1 MRNTDAARP
10 AAGPPARPA
19 GTARPH
25 SPAGPPDARRW
36 KALTLLVMSF
46 FMVIVDSQIVML
58 ALPAMESDLGFAAGD
73 VQWVMSAYLLSF
85 GGLLMFGGRTADLLG
100 GRRMFMVGTALFG
113 IASVLCGLAV
123 NSEMLIGAR
132 ILQGAAAAIMTP
144 TAMAVLMHTF
154 AEGPERNKALG
165 IWTGIGAFGA
175 TAALLIGGPITD
187 GLGWEWIF
195 YINVPVVAAVL
206 LLGPKVLRETPVAPG
221 RKNFDPAGAITITAA
236 IAALVYAV
244 VDAPEAGWT
253 SGRTLGLLA
262 ASAVLLAVFAAIE
275 NRSKAPLVPLRVF
288 KSPTLVGGNIL
299 MLIVAMAVYGGA
311 LITSLYA
318 QQVLGYSAVKFG
330 LSTAIYA
337 LMSIV
342 GANISARLVARIGYK
357 PIAIVGMSLLT
368 GGLLLL
374 TQIDAN
380 GGYWSDLFFG
390 LVIFGTGIGSTNVAA
405 SIASLTGAKPEE
417 SGLVSG
423 INNAVFQIGAALG
436 IAIASSVALAQTT
449 GTTPEG
455 LTDGFQA
462 GFLAT
467 AVFAAV
473 GLATALLLLLVR
485 GKSANAEVAEGGEG
499 SGDTAGSA
507 PKVSVMH

>member
-1 MRNTDAARP
+1 MLVAA
-10 AAGPPARPA
+10 
-19 GTARPH
+19 
-25 SPAGPPDARRW
+25 
-36 KALTLLVMSF
+36 F

-58 ALPAMESDLGFAAGD
+58 AMPAIESELGFAPGG

-100 GRRMFMVGTALFG
+100 GRRMFLYGTALFG
-113 IASVLCGLAV
+113 VASVLCGLAWTDEV
-123 NSEMLIGAR
+123 LITAR
-132 ILQGAAAAIMTP
+132 VVQGVAAAVMTP

-206 LLGPKVLRETPVAPG
+206 LFGPRLLKQTPVQEG
-221 RKNFDPAGAITITAA
+221 RRRFDPAGAVTITAA
-236 IAALVYAV
+236 VALLVYAV
-244 VDAPEAGWT
+244 SEAPLVGWG
-253 SGRTLGLLA
+253 SGQTIGMLI
-262 ASAVLLAVFAAIE
+262 ASAVLFAVFTAIE
-275 NRSKAPLVPLRVF
+275 SRSQAPLVPLGIFR
-288 KSPTLVGGNIL
+288 SPTVVGGNIL

-330 LSTAIYA
+330 LSTAVYA
-337 LMSIV
+337 VMSII
-342 GANISARLVARIGYK
+342 GANVSARLVARTGYK
-357 PIAIVGMSLLT
+357 PIAITGMALLS

-374 TQIDAN
+374 TQIDPN

-436 IAIASSVALAQTT
+436 IALASSVAFAHTT
-449 GTTPEG
+449 GTTPEA
-455 LTDGFQA
+455 LNNGFQA
-462 GFLAT
+462 GFLTT
-467 AVFAAV
+467 AVFALT
-473 GLATALLLLLVR
+473 GLVTALLLLLRR
-485 GKSANAEVAEGGEG
+485 GDRPSAVTAGGEAAE
-499 SGDTAGSA
+499 SADTEPVRA
-507 PKVSVMH
+507 PVVH

>member
-1 MRNTDAARP
+1 MSRESRNTRP
-10 AAGPPARPA
+10 SNAGSRDLAEGADRPNNA
-19 GTARPH
+19 
-25 SPAGPPDARRW
+25 PDPRRW
-36 KALTLLVMSF
+36 LALTLLVASF

-58 ALPAMESDLGFAAGD
+58 ALPAIETELGFAAGG

-100 GRRMFMVGTALFG
+100 GRKMFLFGTALFG
-113 IASVLCGLAV
+113 VASVLCGLAWTDEV
-123 NSEMLIGAR
+123 LITAR
-132 ILQGAAAAIMTP
+132 VIQGVAAAVMTP

-154 AEGPERNKALG
+154 AEGAERNKALG

-195 YINVPVVAAVL
+195 YINVSVVAAVL
-206 LLGPKVLRETPVAPG
+206 IFSPRLLKETPVRSGP
-221 RKNFDPAGAITITAA
+221 RRFDPAGAVTVTAA
-236 IAALVYAV
+236 IALLVYAV
-244 VDAPEAGWT
+244 SEAPLVGWG
-253 SGRTLGLLA
+253 SGQTIGMLIA
-262 ASAVLLAVFAAIE
+262 AAVLLVIFTLIE
-275 NRSKAPLVPLRVF
+275 AKSKAPLVPLRIF
-288 KSPTLVGGNIL
+288 RSPTVVGGNIL
-299 MLIVAMAVYGGA
+299 MIIVAMAVYGGA

-337 LMSIV
+337 LMSII
-342 GANISARLVARIGYK
+342 GANVSARLVAKVGYK
-357 PIAIVGMSLLT
+357 PIAIVGMALLS

-374 TQIDAN
+374 TQIDPN

-390 LVIFGTGIGSTNVAA
+390 LVIFGSGIGSTNVAA

-436 IAIASSVALAQTT
+436 IAIASSVAFAYTT
-449 GTTPEG
+449 GTDAKG
-455 LTDGFQA
+455 LNDGFQA

-467 AVFAAV
+467 AVFALV
-473 GLATALLLLLVR
+473 GLVTALLLLLNRNSGQPQVAAA
-485 GKSANAEVAEGGEG
+485 GDAEGA
-499 SGDTAGSA
+499 DA
-507 PKVSVMH
+507 PKAHVPVGH

>member
-1 MRNTDAARP
+1 MA
-10 AAGPPARPA
+10 
-19 GTARPH
+19 
-25 SPAGPPDARRW
+25 
-36 KALTLLVMSF
+36 SF

-58 ALPAMESDLGFAAGD
+58 ALPAIETELGFAPGG

-100 GRRMFMVGTALFG
+100 GRRMFLLGTALFG
-113 IASVLCGLAV
+113 VASVFCGLAWSDEV
-123 NSEMLIGAR
+123 LITAR
-132 ILQGAAAAIMTP
+132 VVQGVAAAVMTP

-165 IWTGIGAFGA
+165 IWTGVGAFGA

-206 LLGPKVLRETPVAPG
+206 LFGPKLLRQTPVQPG
-221 RKNFDPAGAITITAA
+221 RRRFDPAGAVTITAA
-236 IAALVYAV
+236 IALLVYAV
-244 VDAPEAGWT
+244 SEAPLVGWG
-253 SGRTLGLLA
+253 SGQTVWMLIA
-262 ASAVLLAVFAAIE
+262 AAVLFVLFTVIE
-275 NRSKAPLVPLRVF
+275 ARSKAPLVPLRIFRSATV
-288 KSPTLVGGNIL
+288 VGGNIL
-299 MLIVAMAVYGGA
+299 MVIVAMAVYGGA

-330 LSTAIYA
+330 LSTAVYA
-337 LMSIV
+337 VMSII
-342 GANISARLVARIGYK
+342 GANVSARLVAKVGYK
-357 PIAIVGMSLLT
+357 PIAITGMALLS

-374 TQIDAN
+374 TQIDPN

-390 LVIFGTGIGSTNVAA
+390 LVVFGSGIGSTNVAA
-405 SIASLTGAKPEE
+405 SIASLTGARPEE

-436 IAIASSVALAQTT
+436 IAIASSVAFAYTT
-449 GTTPEG
+449 GTDAAG
-455 LTDGFQA
+455 LNDGFQA

-467 AVFAAV
+467 AVFALV
-473 GLATALLLLLVR
+473 GLVTALLLLLHR
-485 GKSANAEVAEGGEG
+485 S
-499 SGDTAGSA
+499 SGQPGTPAGSPQEESA
-507 PKVSVMH
+507 QRVPVAH

>member
-1 MRNTDAARP
+1 MSRASRTNRTSQATDVGSQDLADRTGSA
-10 AAGPPARPA
+10 
-19 GTARPH
+19 
-25 SPAGPPDARRW
+25 PDPRRW
-36 KALTLLVMSF
+36 LALTLLVASF

-58 ALPAMESDLGFAAGD
+58 ALPAIESELGFAAGG

-100 GRRMFMVGTALFG
+100 GRRMFLLGTALFG
-113 IASVLCGLAV
+113 IASVLCGLAWTDEV
-123 NSEMLIGAR
+123 LITAR
-132 ILQGAAAAIMTP
+132 VVQGVAAAVMTP

-206 LLGPKVLRETPVAPG
+206 FFGPRLLKETPVRPG
-221 RKNFDPAGAITITAA
+221 RRRFDPAGAITITAA
-236 IAALVYAV
+236 IALLVYAV
-244 VDAPEAGWT
+244 SEAPLAGWG
-253 SGRTLGLLA
+253 SGQTIWMLV
-262 ASAVLLAVFAAIE
+262 ASAAFLVVFTVIE
-275 NRSKAPLVPLRVF
+275 SKSQAPLIPLRIF
-288 KSPTLVGGNIL
+288 RSPTVVGGNLL

-330 LSTAIYA
+330 LSTAVYA
-337 LMSIV
+337 LMSII
-342 GANISARLVARIGYK
+342 GANVSARLVAKVGYK
-357 PIAIVGMSLLT
+357 PIAVVGMALLS

-374 TQIDAN
+374 TQIDPN

-390 LVIFGTGIGSTNVAA
+390 LVIFGSGIGSTNVAA

-436 IAIASSVALAQTT
+436 IAIASSVAFAHTT
-449 GTTPEG
+449 GTDAAG
-455 LTDGFQA
+455 LNEGFQA

-467 AVFAAV
+467 AVFAMV
-473 GLATALLLLLVR
+473 GLVTALLLLLSRKPAQPPVAA
-485 GKSANAEVAEGGEG
+485 GDGASAEAQKVHVP
-499 SGDTAGSA
+499 AG
-507 PKVSVMH
+507 H

>member
-1 MRNTDAARP
+1 MTPREPLEA
-10 AAGPPARPA
+10 
-19 GTARPH
+19 
-25 SPAGPPDARRW
+25 PDPRRW
-36 KALTLLVMSF
+36 LALTLLVASF

-58 ALPAMESDLGFAAGD
+58 ALPSIESELGFSPGG

-100 GRRMFMVGTALFG
+100 GRRMFLFGTALFG
-113 IASVLCGLAV
+113 LASVLCGLAWNDSV
-123 NSEMLIGAR
+123 LITAR
-132 ILQGAAAAIMTP
+132 VVQGVAAAIMTP

-165 IWTGIGAFGA
+165 IWTGVGAFGA

-195 YINVPVVAAVL
+195 YINVPVVVAVL
-206 LLGPKVLRETPVAPG
+206 VLGPRLLKTTPVQDG
-221 RKNFDPAGAITITAA
+221 RRRFDPAGAVTITAA
-236 IAALVYAV
+236 IALLVYAV
-244 VDAPEAGWT
+244 SEAPLVGWGG
-253 SGRTLGLLA
+253 GRTIGMLIGA
-262 ASAVLLAVFAAIE
+262 AVLFVIFTVIE
-275 NRSKAPLVPLRVF
+275 NRSQAPLVPLRIF
-288 KSPTLVGGNIL
+288 RSPTVVGGNIL
-299 MLIVAMAVYGGA
+299 MLIVAMTVYGGA

-337 LMSIV
+337 VMSII
-342 GANISARLVARIGYK
+342 GANVSARLVAKVGYK
-357 PIAIVGMSLLT
+357 PIAIAGMTLLA

-374 TQIDAN
+374 TRIDAD

-390 LVIFGTGIGSTNVAA
+390 LVVFGSGIGSTNVAA

-436 IAIASSVALAQTT
+436 IAIASSVAFASTT
-449 GTTPEG
+449 GADAEG
-455 LTDGFQA
+455 LNDGFQA

-467 AVFAAV
+467 AVFALA
-473 GLATALLLLLVR
+473 GLATALLLLLHR
-485 GKSANAEVAEGGEG
+485 DRKTSAQSTGKH
-499 SGDTAGSA
+499 
-507 PKVSVMH
+507 SVPVHH

>member
-1 MRNTDAARP
+1 MTPREPLEA
-10 AAGPPARPA
+10 
-19 GTARPH
+19 
-25 SPAGPPDARRW
+25 PDPRRW
-36 KALTLLVMSF
+36 LALTLLVASF

-58 ALPAMESDLGFAAGD
+58 ALPSIESELGFSPGG

-100 GRRMFMVGTALFG
+100 GRRMFLLGTALFG
-113 IASVLCGLAV
+113 LASVLCGLAWNDSV
-123 NSEMLIGAR
+123 LITAR
-132 ILQGAAAAIMTP
+132 VVQGVAAAIMTP

-165 IWTGIGAFGA
+165 IWTGVGAFGA

-195 YINVPVVAAVL
+195 YINVPVVVAVL
-206 LLGPKVLRETPVAPG
+206 VFGPRLLKTTPVQDG
-221 RKNFDPAGAITITAA
+221 RRRFDPAGAVTITAA
-236 IAALVYAV
+236 IALLVYAV
-244 VDAPEAGWT
+244 SEAPLVGWG
-253 SGRTLGLLA
+253 SGQTIGLLIGV
-262 ASAVLLAVFAAIE
+262 AVLLVIFTVIE
-275 NRSKAPLVPLRVF
+275 NRSQAPLVPLRIF
-288 KSPTLVGGNIL
+288 RSPTVVGGNIL
-299 MLIVAMAVYGGA
+299 MLIVAMTVYGGA

-337 LMSIV
+337 VMSII
-342 GANISARLVARIGYK
+342 GANVSARLVAKVGYK
-357 PIAIVGMSLLT
+357 PIAIAGMTLLA

-374 TQIDAN
+374 TQIDPD

-390 LVIFGTGIGSTNVAA
+390 LVVFGSGIGSTNVAA

-436 IAIASSVALAQTT
+436 IAIASSVAFASTT
-449 GTTPEG
+449 GADAKG
-455 LTDGFQA
+455 LNDGFQA

-467 AVFAAV
+467 AVFALA
-473 GLATALLLLLVR
+473 GLATALLLLLHR
-485 GKSANAEVAEGGEG
+485 DKKTSPQGTGKH
-499 SGDTAGSA
+499 
-507 PKVSVMH
+507 SVPVHH

>member
-1 MRNTDAARP
+1 MSRESRNT
-10 AAGPPARPA
+10 PPSNPGSRDLAVGADRA
-19 GTARPH
+19 ENA
-25 SPAGPPDARRW
+25 PDPRRW
-36 KALTLLVMSF
+36 LALTLLVTAF

-58 ALPAMESDLGFAAGD
+58 ALPAIETELSFAAGGA
-73 VQWVMSAYLLSF
+73 QWVMSAYLLSF

-100 GRRMFMVGTALFG
+100 GRRMFLFGTALFG
-113 IASVLCGLAV
+113 IASVLCGLAWTDEV
-123 NSEMLIGAR
+123 LVTAR
-132 ILQGAAAAIMTP
+132 VIQGVAAAVMTP

-206 LLGPKVLRETPVAPG
+206 IFGPRLLKETPVRPG
-221 RKNFDPAGAITITAA
+221 RRRFDPAGAVTITAA
-236 IAALVYAV
+236 IALLVYAV
-244 VDAPEAGWT
+244 SEAPVIGWG
-253 SGRTLGLLA
+253 SGETIGLLIA
-262 ASAVLLAVFAAIE
+262 AAVLFVIFTVIE
-275 NRSKAPLVPLRVF
+275 SRSKAPLVPLRIF
-288 KSPTLVGGNIL
+288 RSPTVVGGNIL
-299 MLIVAMAVYGGA
+299 MIIVAMAVYGGA

-330 LSTAIYA
+330 LSTAVYA
-337 LMSIV
+337 LMSII
-342 GANISARLVARIGYK
+342 GANVSARLVVKVGYK
-357 PIAIVGMSLLT
+357 PIAIVGMALLS

-374 TQIDAN
+374 TQIDPN

-390 LVIFGTGIGSTNVAA
+390 LVIFGSGIGSTNVAA

-436 IAIASSVALAQTT
+436 IAIASSVAFAYAT
-449 GTTPEG
+449 GTDAKG
-455 LTDGFQA
+455 LNDGFQA

-467 AVFAAV
+467 AVFALV
-473 GLATALLLLLVR
+473 GLVTALLLLLNR
-485 GKSANAEVAEGGEG
+485 NSGQPQAAPAAPAEPAE
-499 SGDTAGSA
+499 A
-507 PKVSVMH
+507 PKVHVPAGH

>member
-1 MRNTDAARP
+1 MSHAF
-10 AAGPPARPA
+10 
-19 GTARPH
+19 
-25 SPAGPPDARRW
+25 PDPRRW
-36 KALTLLVMSF
+36 LALTLLVASF

-58 ALPAMESDLGFAAGD
+58 ALPSIETELGFSPGG

-100 GRRMFMVGTALFG
+100 GRRMFLFGTALFG
-113 IASVLCGLAV
+113 VASVLCGLAWSDEV
-123 NSEMLIGAR
+123 LITAR
-132 ILQGAAAAIMTP
+132 VVQGAAAAIMTP

-165 IWTGIGAFGA
+165 IWTGVGAFGA

-187 GLGWEWIF
+187 GLGWQWIF

-206 LLGPKVLRETPVAPG
+206 LFGPRLLRQTPVQPG
-221 RKNFDPAGAITITAA
+221 RRRFDPAGAVTITAA
-236 IAALVYAV
+236 IALLVYAV
-244 VDAPEAGWT
+244 SEAPLVGWG
-253 SGRTLGLLA
+253 SGQTIGMLVA
-262 ASAVLLAVFAAIE
+262 AAVLFVVFTLIE
-275 NRSKAPLVPLRVF
+275 NRSKAPLVPLRIF
-288 KSPTLVGGNIL
+288 RSPTVVGGNIL
-299 MLIVAMAVYGGA
+299 MIIVAMAVYGGA

-330 LSTAIYA
+330 LSTAVYA
-337 LMSIV
+337 VMSII
-342 GANISARLVARIGYK
+342 GANVSARLVAKIGYK
-357 PIAIVGMSLLT
+357 PIAIVGMTLLS

-374 TQIDAN
+374 TRIDPN

-436 IAIASSVALAQTT
+436 IAIASSVAFAYTT
-449 GTTPEG
+449 GTNAQG
-455 LTDGFQA
+455 LNDGFQA

-467 AVFAAV
+467 AIFALT
-473 GLATALLLLLVR
+473 GLATALLLLLHR
-485 GKSANAEVAEGGEG
+485 KPAEPAPSTGTVADKP
-499 SGDTAGSA
+499 SMA
-507 PKVSVMH
+507 VHH

>member
-1 MRNTDAARP
+1 MSRASRNNRTSQATDVGSQGLADRT
-10 AAGPPARPA
+10 GS
-19 GTARPH
+19 T
-25 SPAGPPDARRW
+25 PDPRRW
-36 KALTLLVMSF
+36 LALTLLVAAF

-58 ALPAMESDLGFAAGD
+58 ALPAIESELGFAAGGI
-73 VQWVMSAYLLSF
+73 QWVMSAYLLSF

-100 GRRMFMVGTALFG
+100 GRRMFLLGTALFG
-113 IASVLCGLAV
+113 VASVLCGLAWTDEV
-123 NSEMLIGAR
+123 LITAR
-132 ILQGAAAAIMTP
+132 VVQGVAAAVMTP

-206 LLGPKVLRETPVAPG
+206 IFGPRLLKETPVRAG
-221 RKNFDPAGAITITAA
+221 RRRFDPAGAITITAA
-236 IAALVYAV
+236 IALLVYAV
-244 VDAPEAGWT
+244 SEAPIVGWG
-253 SGRTLGLLA
+253 SGQTVWMLIA
-262 ASAVLLAVFAAIE
+262 AAVLLVVFTVIE
-275 NRSKAPLVPLRVF
+275 SKSQAPLIPLRIF
-288 KSPTLVGGNIL
+288 RSPTVVGGNIL
-299 MLIVAMAVYGGA
+299 MIIVAMAVYGGA

-337 LMSIV
+337 LMSII
-342 GANISARLVARIGYK
+342 GANVSARLVAKVGYK
-357 PIAIVGMSLLT
+357 PIAIVGMTLLSV
-368 GGLLLL
+368 GLLLL
-374 TQIDAN
+374 TQIDPN

-390 LVIFGTGIGSTNVAA
+390 LVIFGSGIGSTNVAA

-436 IAIASSVALAQTT
+436 IAIASSVAFAYTT
-449 GTTPEG
+449 GTDAAG
-455 LTDGFQA
+455 LNDGFQA

-467 AVFAAV
+467 AIFAMV
-473 GLATALLLLLVR
+473 GLVTALLLLLSRKPAQPPVAA
-485 GKSANAEVAEGGEG
+485 GDGASAEAQKVHVP
-499 SGDTAGSA
+499 AG
-507 PKVSVMH
+507 H

>member
-1 MRNTDAARP
+1 MTPLEPLEA
-10 AAGPPARPA
+10 
-19 GTARPH
+19 
-25 SPAGPPDARRW
+25 PDPRRW
-36 KALTLLVMSF
+36 LALTLLVASF

-58 ALPAMESDLGFAAGD
+58 ALPSIESELGFSPGGA
-73 VQWVMSAYLLSF
+73 QWVMSAYLLSF

-100 GRRMFMVGTALFG
+100 GRRMFLFGTALFG
-113 IASVLCGLAV
+113 LASVLCGLAWDDSV
-123 NSEMLIGAR
+123 LITAR
-132 ILQGAAAAIMTP
+132 IVQGVAAAIMTP

-165 IWTGIGAFGA
+165 IWTGVGAFGA

-195 YINVPVVAAVL
+195 YINVPVVVAVL
-206 LLGPKVLRETPVAPG
+206 VLGPRLLRTTPVREG
-221 RKNFDPAGAITITAA
+221 RRRFDPAGAVTVTAA
-236 IAALVYAV
+236 IALLVYAV
-244 VDAPEAGWT
+244 SEAPLVGWG
-253 SGRTLGLLA
+253 SGQTIGMLVGA
-262 ASAVLLAVFAAIE
+262 AVLLVIFTVIE
-275 NRSKAPLVPLRVF
+275 NRSQAPLVPLRIF
-288 KSPTLVGGNIL
+288 RSPTVVGGNML

-330 LSTAIYA
+330 LSTAVYA
-337 LMSIV
+337 VMSII
-342 GANISARLVARIGYK
+342 GANVSARLVAKVGYK
-357 PIAIVGMSLLT
+357 PIAIVGMTLLA

-374 TQIDAN
+374 TGIDPD

-390 LVIFGTGIGSTNVAA
+390 LVIFGSGIGSTNVAA

-436 IAIASSVALAQTT
+436 IAIASSVAFASTT
-449 GTTPEG
+449 GADAEG
-455 LTDGFQA
+455 LNDGFQA

-467 AVFAAV
+467 AVFALA
-473 GLATALLLLLVR
+473 GLATALLLLLHR
-485 GKSANAEVAEGGEG
+485 DRKTSPQGAGKHAV
-499 SGDTAGSA
+499 T
-507 PKVSVMH
+507 VHH

>member
-1 MRNTDAARP
+1 MSRESRNT
-10 AAGPPARPA
+10 PPS
-19 GTARPH
+19 
-25 SPAGPPDARRW
+25 SPGSRDLAVGADRAENAPDPRRW
-36 KALTLLVMSF
+36 LALTLLVTAF

-58 ALPAMESDLGFAAGD
+58 ALPAIETELGFAAGGA
-73 VQWVMSAYLLSF
+73 QWVMSAYLLSF

-100 GRRMFMVGTALFG
+100 GRRMFLFGTALFG
-113 IASVLCGLAV
+113 IASVLCGLAWTDEV
-123 NSEMLIGAR
+123 LVTAR
-132 ILQGAAAAIMTP
+132 VIQGVAAAVMTP

-206 LLGPKVLRETPVAPG
+206 IFGPRLLKETPVRPG
-221 RKNFDPAGAITITAA
+221 RRRFDPAGAVTITAA
-236 IAALVYAV
+236 IALLVYAV
-244 VDAPEAGWT
+244 SEAPVIGWG
-253 SGRTLGLLA
+253 SGETIGLLIA
-262 ASAVLLAVFAAIE
+262 AAVLFVIFTVIE
-275 NRSKAPLVPLRVF
+275 SRSKAPLVPLRIF
-288 KSPTLVGGNIL
+288 RSPTVVGGNIL
-299 MLIVAMAVYGGA
+299 MIIVAMAVYGGA

-330 LSTAIYA
+330 LSTAVYA
-337 LMSIV
+337 LMSII
-342 GANISARLVARIGYK
+342 GANVSARLVVKVGYK
-357 PIAIVGMSLLT
+357 PIAIVGMALLS

-374 TQIDAN
+374 TQIDPN

-390 LVIFGTGIGSTNVAA
+390 LVIFGSGIGSTNVAA

-436 IAIASSVALAQTT
+436 IAIASSVAFAYAT
-449 GTTPEG
+449 GTDAKG
-455 LTDGFQA
+455 LNDGFQA

-467 AVFAAV
+467 AVFALV
-473 GLATALLLLLVR
+473 GLVTALLLLLNR
-485 GKSANAEVAEGGEG
+485 NSGQPQAAPAEPAE
-499 SGDTAGSA
+499 A
-507 PKVSVMH
+507 PKVHVPAGH

>member
-1 MRNTDAARP
+1 MRKSDDSSLTARRRP
-10 AAGPPARPA
+10 AHAENPEPV
-19 GTARPH
+19 
-25 SPAGPPDARRW
+25 PDPRRW
-36 KALTLLVMSF
+36 KALALLVAAF
-46 FMVIVDSQIVML
+46 FMVIVDSQIVLL
-58 ALPAMESDLGFAAGD
+58 ALPAVESDLGFAAGN
-73 VQWVMSAYLLSF
+73 VQWVMSAYLLAF

-100 GRRMFMVGTALFG
+100 GRRMFLIGTALFG
-113 IASVLCGLAV
+113 VASVLCGLAWTSSV
-123 NSEMLIGAR
+123 LVSAR
-132 ILQGAAAAIMTP
+132 VVQGAAAAVMTP

-195 YINVPVVAAVL
+195 FINVPVVAAVL
-206 LLGPKVLRETPVAPG
+206 LLGPKLLRETPVRPG
-221 RKNFDPAGAITITAA
+221 RKNFDPGGALTVTAA
-236 IAALVYAV
+236 IALLVYATV
-244 VDAPEAGWT
+244 RAPETGWA
-253 SGRTLGLLA
+253 SGGTLGLLA
-262 ASAVLLAVFAAIE
+262 ASAVLFVVFVMIE
-275 NRSKAPLVPLRVF
+275 TRSQAPLVPLRVF
-288 KSPTLVGGNIL
+288 RSPTLVGGNIL

-337 LMSIV
+337 VMSII
-342 GANISARLVARIGYK
+342 GANLAAKLVGKTGYK
-357 PIAIVGMSLLT
+357 PIAVTGMVFLA

-374 TQIDAN
+374 SQVDDR
-380 GGYWSDLFFG
+380 GSYWSELFLG
-390 LVIFGTGIGSTNVAA
+390 LVVFGFGIGSTNVAA

-423 INNAVFQIGAALG
+423 LNNAVFQIGAALG
-436 IAIASSVALAQTT
+436 IAIASSVATAQAT
-449 GTTPEG
+449 GTTPRG

-467 AVFAAV
+467 AVFALV
-473 GLATALLLLLVR
+473 GLATALTLMLVR
-485 GKSANAEVAEGGEG
+485 APQPPRANPTR
-499 SGDTAGSA
+499 TAA
-507 PKVSVMH
+507 PRTNPPGNP

>member
-1 MRNTDAARP
+1 MSPTRPDGRTTQEAA
-10 AAGPPARPA
+10 
-19 GTARPH
+19 
-25 SPAGPPDARRW
+25 PDRRRW
-36 KALTLLVMSF
+36 LALTLLVASF

-58 ALPAMESDLGFAAGD
+58 ALPSIEQELGFSPGA

-100 GRRMFMVGTALFG
+100 GRRMFLFGTALFG
-113 IASVLCGLAV
+113 VASVLCGLAWSDTV
-123 NSEMLIGAR
+123 LITAR
-132 ILQGAAAAIMTP
+132 VVQGVAAAVMTP

-165 IWTGIGAFGA
+165 IWTGVGAFGA

-206 LLGPKVLRETPVAPG
+206 LLGPRLLKQTPVKEG
-221 RKNFDPAGAITITAA
+221 RRRFDPAGAVTVTAA
-236 IAALVYAV
+236 IALLVYAV
-244 VDAPEAGWT
+244 SEAPLVGWG
-253 SGRTLGLLA
+253 SGQTIWMLVA
-262 ASAVLLAVFAAIE
+262 AAVLLVLFTVIE
-275 NRSKAPLVPLRVF
+275 HRSEAPLIPLRIF
-288 KSPTLVGGNIL
+288 RSPTVVGGNVL

-330 LSTAIYA
+330 LSTAVYA
-337 LMSIV
+337 VMSII
-342 GANISARLVARIGYK
+342 GANVSARLVARLGYK
-357 PIAIVGMSLLT
+357 PIAIVGMALLS

-374 TQIDAN
+374 TRIDPN

-390 LVIFGTGIGSTNVAA
+390 LVIFGSGIGSTNVAA
-405 SIASLTGAKPEE
+405 SIASLTGARPEE

-436 IAIASSVALAQTT
+436 IAIASSVAFAYTS
-449 GTTPEG
+449 GTSAEA
-455 LTDGFQA
+455 LNKGFQA
-462 GFLAT
+462 GFAAT
-467 AVFAAV
+467 AIFALV
-473 GLATALLLLLVR
+473 GLATALLLLLNRNSGRPAAPVADA
-485 GKSANAEVAEGGEG
+485 GEESAQ
-499 SGDTAGSA
+499 
-507 PKVSVMH
+507 PVMVGH

>member
-1 MRNTDAARP
+1 MTPRDPLEA
-10 AAGPPARPA
+10 
-19 GTARPH
+19 
-25 SPAGPPDARRW
+25 PDPRRW
-36 KALTLLVMSF
+36 LALTLLVASF

-58 ALPAMESDLGFAAGD
+58 ALPSIETELGFSPGG

-100 GRRMFMVGTALFG
+100 GRRMFLFGTALFG
-113 IASVLCGLAV
+113 LASVLCGLAWNDSV
-123 NSEMLIGAR
+123 LITAR
-132 ILQGAAAAIMTP
+132 IVQGVAAAIMTP

-165 IWTGIGAFGA
+165 IWTGVGAFGA

-206 LLGPKVLRETPVAPG
+206 VFGPRLLKATPVREG
-221 RKNFDPAGAITITAA
+221 RRRFDPAGAVTITAA
-236 IAALVYAV
+236 IVLLVYAV
-244 VDAPEAGWT
+244 SEAPLAGWG
-253 SGRTLGLLA
+253 SGRTIGMLVGA
-262 ASAVLLAVFAAIE
+262 AVLLVIFTVIE
-275 NRSKAPLVPLRVF
+275 DRSQAPLVPLRIF
-288 KSPTLVGGNIL
+288 RSPTVVGGNVL
-299 MLIVAMAVYGGA
+299 MLIVAMTVYGGA

-337 LMSIV
+337 VMSII
-342 GANISARLVARIGYK
+342 GANVSARLVAKVGYK
-357 PIAIVGMSLLT
+357 PIAIAGMTLLA

-374 TQIDAN
+374 TRIDPD

-390 LVIFGTGIGSTNVAA
+390 LVVFGSGIGSTNVAA

-423 INNAVFQIGAALG
+423 SNNAVFQIGAALG
-436 IAIASSVALAQTT
+436 IAIASSVAFAATT
-449 GTTPEG
+449 GAGPEG
-455 LTDGFQA
+455 LNDGFRA
-462 GFLAT
+462 AFLAT
-467 AVFAAV
+467 AIFALA
-473 GLATALLLLLVR
+473 GLATALLLLLHR
-485 GKSANAEVAEGGEG
+485 DKKTSPQGAGKHAVSA
-499 SGDTAGSA
+499 
-507 PKVSVMH
+507 HH

>member
-1 MRNTDAARP
+1 
-10 AAGPPARPA
+10 
-19 GTARPH
+19 
-25 SPAGPPDARRW
+25 
-36 KALTLLVMSF
+36 
-46 FMVIVDSQIVML
+46 MVIVDSQIVML
-58 ALPAMESDLGFAAGD
+58 ALPAIETELGFAPGG

-100 GRRMFMVGTALFG
+100 GRRMFLLGTALFG
-113 IASVLCGLAV
+113 VASVFCGLAWTDEV
-123 NSEMLIGAR
+123 LITAR
-132 ILQGAAAAIMTP
+132 VVQGVAAAVMTP

-206 LLGPKVLRETPVAPG
+206 LLGPKLLRKTPVQPG
-221 RKNFDPAGAITITAA
+221 RRRFDPAGAVTVTAA
-236 IAALVYAV
+236 IALLVYAV
-244 VDAPEAGWT
+244 SEAPLVGWG
-253 SGRTLGLLA
+253 SGQTIGMLIA
-262 ASAVLLAVFAAIE
+262 AAVLLVVFTVIE
-275 NRSKAPLVPLRVF
+275 ARSDAPLVPLRIFRSATV
-288 KSPTLVGGNIL
+288 VGGNIL
-299 MLIVAMAVYGGA
+299 MAIVAMAVYGGA

-330 LSTAIYA
+330 LSTAVYA
-337 LMSIV
+337 VMSII
-342 GANISARLVARIGYK
+342 GANVSARLVAKLGYK
-357 PIAIVGMSLLT
+357 PIAITGMALLS

-374 TQIDAN
+374 TQIDPN

-390 LVIFGTGIGSTNVAA
+390 LVIFGSGIGSTNVAA
-405 SIASLTGAKPEE
+405 SIASLTGARPEE

-436 IAIASSVALAQTT
+436 IAIASSVAFAYTT
-449 GTTPEG
+449 GTDAAG
-455 LTDGFQA
+455 LNDGFRA

-467 AVFAAV
+467 AVFALA
-473 GLATALLLLLVR
+473 GLVTALLLLLHR
-485 GKSANAEVAEGGEG
+485 S
-499 SGDTAGSA
+499 SGRARTAAGA
-507 PKVSVMH
+507 PEQKEPQAAPHVPVGH